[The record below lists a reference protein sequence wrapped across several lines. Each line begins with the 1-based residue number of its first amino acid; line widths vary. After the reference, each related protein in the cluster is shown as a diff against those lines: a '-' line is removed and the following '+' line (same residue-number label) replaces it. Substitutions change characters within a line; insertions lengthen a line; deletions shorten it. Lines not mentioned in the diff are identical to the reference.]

1 MTSMMSGDSKNDP
14 NVNQFNLKKVAD
26 RTVSNLLCL
35 QFPPFE
41 DEQEG
46 GWDRS
51 ESVWLA
57 RAPA

>member
-35 QFPPFE
+35 QFP
-41 DEQEG
+41 
-46 GWDRS
+46 R
-51 ESVWLA
+51 
-57 RAPA
+57 